1 VDVGDGAVGV
11 AEAGVFPSSSL
22 WVAGDGADDRAAGG
36 AGAEAGSAAVE
47 EDLAGSGAEADSA
60 VVEEA
65 RAGDDMATMT
75 LDDLVA
81 QLLKA
86 YGDEL
91 TAVVLYG
98 SAAAGEHFAKRSDY
112 NVLVIV
118 RGLSLDRLR
127 AEAAVA
133 RAWRGAGNPPPLTLT
148 DEEWRRSADIFPMEY
163 ADILE
168 RHRVL
173 HGTPPFDGIT
183 VDREHLRLQVEHEAM
198 GSLIQFR
205 QGILAAGGDGK
216 AQIQLLEDSL
226 STLMVIFRAVLRL
239 HGEAPPTDYLALAS
253 AVGARSGMDPAAFRQ
268 VIEHVRGATRLSAS
282 AVGDVLAGYLTGL
295 QQLVGY
301 LDRFAGKRP
310 AAPR

>member
-1 VDVGDGAVGV
+1 
-11 AEAGVFPSSSL
+11 
-22 WVAGDGADDRAAGG
+22 
-36 AGAEAGSAAVE
+36 
-47 EDLAGSGAEADSA
+47 
-60 VVEEA
+60 
-65 RAGDDMATMT
+65 MATMT

-98 SAAAGEHFAKRSDY
+98 SAAAGEHIPKRSDY

-133 RAWRGAGNPPPLTLT
+133 RAWRAAGNPPPLTLT
-148 DEEWRRSADIFPMEY
+148 EEEWRRSADIFPMEY

-173 HGTPPFDGIT
+173 HGAPPFAGIV

-198 GSLIQFR
+198 GALIQFR
-205 QGILAAGGDGK
+205 QGILAAGGDAK
-216 AQIQLLEDSL
+216 AQVELVADGL
-226 STLMVIFRAVLRL
+226 STMMVIFRAVQRL
-239 HGEAPPTDYLALAS
+239 HGDTAPTDYTALAN
-253 AVGARSGMDPAAFRQ
+253 AVGARTGVDPEPFIRVVQ
-268 VIEHVRGATRLSAS
+268 HVRGSSRLAPT
-282 AVGDVLAGYLTGL
+282 AIGDVLAGYLTGL
-295 QQLVGY
+295 QRLVAY
-301 LDRFAGKRP
+301 LDRFAGQRP
-310 AAPR
+310 AAPPT